1 MEYLN
6 GGASGGTEQQR
17 PHFHVLNMVLSS
29 GMVEERCTCEGC
41 SMFCTCPPS
50 CSSMICC
57 DNCSK
62 RGEEKRGERRG
73 GGRGGKG
80 KEGKGGDARERSG
93 RWEGE
98 RGKGRGRQKG
108 EREREEEREGDGREG
123 EKKQQRRWG

>member
-62 RGEEKRGERRG
+62 RGEEERGERRG
-73 GGRGGKG
+73 GGRGG
-80 KEGKGGDARERSG
+80 
-93 RWEGE
+93 
-98 RGKGRGRQKG
+98 RGKGEMQGRGVGEGGREREGKRKTKRG

-123 EKKQQRRWG
+123 EKKQWRRWG